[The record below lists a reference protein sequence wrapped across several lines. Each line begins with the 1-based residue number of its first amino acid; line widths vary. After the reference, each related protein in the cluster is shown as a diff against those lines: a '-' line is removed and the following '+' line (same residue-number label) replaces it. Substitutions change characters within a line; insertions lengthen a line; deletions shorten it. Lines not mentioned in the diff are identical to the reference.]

1 MEKSLE
7 IHLQE
12 ERERIARIIEEN
24 ILWTLQ
30 HQPKSSEPIELVARA
45 HQAAMI
51 ANGVRNNFKFDI
63 DKYLEEQRT
72 PRYK

>member
-1 MEKSLE
+1 MEKTLG
-7 IHLQE
+7 IQLQE
-12 ERERIARIIEEN
+12 ERERLARIIEEN

-30 HQPKSSEPIELVARA
+30 HQSKNSEPIELVARS

-51 ANGVRNNFKFDI
+51 ANGIRNNFRLDI

-72 PRYK
+72 QRYK